1 MPTLKFPLEVGEDG
15 SLVTLQENTDQL
27 FAQLLSVCAQ
37 TEPGTFPY
45 TPSFGVFDPTFNGI
59 DRGSF
64 MIQASRFIPE
74 VVITSIDGTVDEV
87 AGNSVL
93 RVSYRRT

>member
-1 MPTLKFPLEVGEDG
+1 MCPDRTWDI
-15 SLVTLQENTDQL
+15 
-27 FAQLLSVCAQ
+27 SVYAIVW
-37 TEPGTFPY
+37 G
-45 TPSFGVFDPTFNGI
+45 FDPTFNGI